1 MSAKRT
7 LNYTSTAPRQ
17 STLKVEWYKKR
28 DKIVDAS
35 GHEVYHFISRHV
47 DIHRP
52 DTIISLNKLEDP
64 YLEHDNLHSIITLSR
79 VNDIRRINKYFEG
92 VNEKLEA
99 KGILI
104 CCAETKDLRKK
115 RILKKYAPG
124 INYIMYSLDFIVKR
138 IFPKFSLTK
147 KLYFLLTRGNNR
159 VLSRAE
165 TLGRLYSCGFEVL
178 EEKTIQG
185 KLYVAAQK
193 TRAPYYDSHPT
204 YGPLVRLKRIG
215 KDGKIIKVYKL
226 RTMHPYAEY
235 LQEYVFNQN
244 HLCRG
249 GKFNNDF
256 RVTTLGK
263 FARSCWIDE
272 LPMLI
277 NFFRGEIKL
286 FGVRPLSKQ
295 YYQLYPEILQKL
307 RTRFKP
313 GLIPPYYA
321 DLPSSLEEI
330 IQSELNYLLKFRQY
344 PLKTQFIYFWRALY
358 NILVKR
364 ARSA

>member
-1 MSAKRT
+1 MSVKRR
-7 LNYTSTAPRQ
+7 LNYSNLTHELPL
-17 STLKVEWYKKR
+17 LKVDWHKKR

-35 GHEVYHFISRHV
+35 SPEVYLFISRHV
-47 DIHRP
+47 DIHHP
-52 DTIISLNKLEDP
+52 DTIISDKKQDDH
-64 YLEHDNLHSIITLSR
+64 YRDYEHVHSLITLSR
-79 VNDIRRINKYFEG
+79 VNDIRRINKHFETI
-92 VNEKLEA
+92 NEKL
-99 KGILI
+99 KKSGLFI

-115 RILKKYAPG
+115 RILEKYAPG
-124 INYIMYSLDFIVKR
+124 INYLMYTLDFIVKR
-138 IFPKFSLTK
+138 IFPKFTLTK
-147 KLYFLLTRGNNR
+147 KIYFLLTRGNNR

-185 KLYVAAQK
+185 KLYLAARK

-215 KDGKIIKVYKL
+215 KDGKIIKVYKF

-235 LQEYVFNQN
+235 IQEYVFKRN

-263 FARSCWIDE
+263 FMRSCWIDE
-272 LPMLI
+272 LPMMI
-277 NFFRGEIKL
+277 NFFKGEIKL
-286 FGVRPLSKQ
+286 MGVRPLSTQ
-295 YYQLYPEILQKL
+295 YFQLYPEILQKL
-307 RTRFKP
+307 RIQYKP

-321 DLPSSLEEI
+321 DLPASLEDI
-330 IQSELNYLLKFRQY
+330 IQSELNYLLKFRQH
-344 PLKTQFIYFWRALY
+344 PLKTQFTYFRKALY
-358 NILVKR
+358 NILVKK
-364 ARSA
+364 ARSS